1 MPPNM
6 LAWSR
11 AQLSIF
17 IKHVSSEAQEIPD
30 PTLHSLTLPCF
41 RLHSHLSPPQSS
53 LTSMVISPF
62 CGIWARLKIS
72 MGSQGPGSLTALVET
87 SWQLWLSKAASS
99 CLRGKSALE
108 ECLKSAWMTQTSK
121 RGFVLREELWAKPD
135 LSDVTVL
142 ETATHTQAELH
153 AKAVW
158 GDLRLAT
165 LPPGFTD

>member
-62 CGIWARLKIS
+62 CGI
-72 MGSQGPGSLTALVET
+72 
-87 SWQLWLSKAASS
+87 
-99 CLRGKSALE
+99 
-108 ECLKSAWMTQTSK
+108 
-121 RGFVLREELWAKPD
+121 
-135 LSDVTVL
+135 
-142 ETATHTQAELH
+142 
-153 AKAVW
+153 
-158 GDLRLAT
+158 
-165 LPPGFTD
+165 